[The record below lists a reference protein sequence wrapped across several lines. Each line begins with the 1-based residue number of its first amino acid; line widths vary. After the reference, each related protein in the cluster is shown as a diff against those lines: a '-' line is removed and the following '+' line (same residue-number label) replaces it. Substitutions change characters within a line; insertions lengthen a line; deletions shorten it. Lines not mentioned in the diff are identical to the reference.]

1 MNIGFKRAFTH
12 GGVFHA
18 DDVFATAL
26 LLYIKPDLEICR
38 GYQVPEDF
46 DGLVYDIGFG
56 KYDHHQ
62 ENRRVRKNGVPY
74 AAFGLLWEEFGSEIL
89 GEKEARKFDED
100 FVQPMDLADN
110 TGLEH
115 LLSLLIADRNPS
127 WKEPDVDKDQRFF
140 EAVAFA
146 KGILEYRFVQ
156 ILAEKEA
163 SVIVRKCAKEAKN
176 RVMYLE
182 QPMPWR
188 EAVQDFDCLYVIYP
202 SIRGGYNV
210 QAVPKKGGKY
220 ELRKPFPEAWRG
232 KSPEELRKITNIE
245 GMTFCHLS
253 GFLCATETLEQ
264 AYEAAELSMKE

>member
-127 WKEPDVDKDQRFF
+127 WKERMWIK
-140 EAVAFA
+140 
-146 KGILEYRFVQ
+146 
-156 ILAEKEA
+156 
-163 SVIVRKCAKEAKN
+163 
-176 RVMYLE
+176 
-182 QPMPWR
+182 
-188 EAVQDFDCLYVIYP
+188 
-202 SIRGGYNV
+202 
-210 QAVPKKGGKY
+210 
-220 ELRKPFPEAWRG
+220 
-232 KSPEELRKITNIE
+232 TN
-245 GMTFCHLS
+245 
-253 GFLCATETLEQ
+253 GFLKRSLLQ
-264 AYEAAELSMKE
+264 KEYWNTALCRSWQKKKPA